1 MLHLKLWGHHKTV
14 ICRSGSLPRR
24 RSYGFVTQSFLS
36 HERVG
41 TRDEPLRTFAWE
53 ATEVE
58 TQRLFVIL
66 FFSNNILYY
75 NLIKSCTKNL
85 SKIFIKRKRQYQY
98 KIAAKPLRN
107 SKFQE
112 ITYSYKKNQ
121 MKSPSIWHKRQC
133 ADPNNTETFLIH
145 EARLIWLL
153 LFIFPT
159 NFPIRRRN

>member
-1 MLHLKLWGHHKTV
+1 MVHHKLWGHHKTV

-58 TQRLFVIL
+58 IQRLFVIL

-85 SKIFIKRKRQYQY
+85 SKIFIKRKRQYQS
-98 KIAAKPLRN
+98 LRQN
-107 SKFQE
+107 PFAIQNFKRSHRV
-112 ITYSYKKNQ
+112 IKKNQ
-121 MKSPSIWHKRQC
+121 MKSPSVRHKRQC
-133 ADPNNTETFLIH
+133 ADPNNTEKFLIH

-153 LFIFPT
+153 LFIFRT